1 MSPKIPLSAITDA
14 IDLQGNE
21 FSAYLN
27 RETHAIEQI
36 SDDLLSAIED
46 NDNPQELID
55 RYGVDEQEITIAR
68 EIMNGTLWLPL
79 PSRYDINEY
88 EIMERFCL
96 NQKNQDLRDRLLSAI
111 HGKGAFRRF
120 KDTAERSGVLEQW
133 YEFKNKEI
141 KEIAREWCKENG
153 VECE

>member
-1 MSPKIPLSAITDA
+1 
-14 IDLQGNE
+14 
-21 FSAYLN
+21 
-27 RETHAIEQI
+27 
-36 SDDLLSAIED
+36 
-46 NDNPQELID
+46 
-55 RYGVDEQEITIAR
+55 
-68 EIMNGTLWLPL
+68 
-79 PSRYDINEY
+79 
-88 EIMERFCL
+88 MERFCL
-96 NQKNQDLRDRLLSAI
+96 NQKNQDLRDRLFSAI